1 MKKKLIVI
9 LLVLVIVAG
18 LFSGCVQSAD
28 ENWKLDPQYYSN
40 LEEYPIDQSRTHE
53 RDMGNGTTV
62 KYYFVQENSEYEL
75 YINTER
81 LDIVLK
87 HKSSGEV
94 WYSNPTDK
102 IINESGKSEELKSQ
116 LILTILDKTDAS
128 QRTINSYTDCVNNLA
143 AALEYESEM
152 MPYYLT
158 YNSEGGL
165 RVKYILGDILPD
177 YIVPSVM
184 PVEVCD
190 WMIDKA
196 KEIYT
201 KLLNMTDEEKI
212 AEVGPALMTANP
224 MTIKQIYIKMN
235 KEEYEKATIKMK
247 EKYEMYVPGV
257 KKIPEG
263 ETVII
268 RSNRLNGLTGPAMEA
283 LFALWY
289 EEHKDM
295 EEYSMYPDIKSLRK
309 AWDEEYDV
317 AAGSSAMY
325 MIPVD
330 YVLTDGGLKVQIKN
344 EEIVFN
350 ESKYVISHLDVL
362 KYFGC
367 ADMTEDGYMFTP
379 DGSGS
384 LINFNNGK
392 VAISTEFK
400 VQLYGIDRGKN
411 YSKQPDYSEQGYLP
425 VFAIKK
431 PASTLFAVIE
441 DGEAVGT
448 IVSDI
453 ARNTK
458 NNVNYTYSSYRLIE
472 TDDMSIFGDSN
483 SLKTYQEEKYSG
495 DICINYSVLEGD
507 IDYAD
512 MANEYRNY
520 LIAGGK
526 MNSVVN
532 NASDIAFNLELEGAV
547 SDVTAFLGIRY
558 DYLNTLTTY
567 EEAKVIL
574 SKLVEGG
581 VKGINVRYRGWAN
594 NGLFNTAFG
603 SLRPLNELGGWNGY
617 RELQQYAADNN
628 IALYPECEL
637 VLVYKD
643 KAFDGFMELL
653 DVTRQLSR
661 SNAKY
666 YQYNLMHTSNYMHA
680 ANIVRPQKVKS
691 LSESLLKDIKKNN
704 ITAVSLGKMGDIL
717 TGDYHLDAIVDR
729 DEVQEIYTEIFK
741 NYSDSDISIAV
752 EGGNAYTLLGT
763 DVIYEL
769 PGNSSNHYMADEAIP
784 FYQMVIHGYVEYSG
798 EVINQSG
805 ESLQS
810 MLKAVETGS
819 GLAYRWMYAPNKDT
833 NNIYFEDIY
842 ATCYESWIDEAI
854 EFYTRYNRELGHTAS
869 LTITNHD
876 NISANLTSTTYS
888 DGTVVY
894 VNYDQVDAEID
905 GKTVPARDYL
915 VIKGGQ

>member
-1 MKKKLIVI
+1 MKKKLTVL
-9 LLVLVIVAG
+9 LLVLAIVAG

-28 ENWKLDPQYYSN
+28 DNWKLGAEHWDG
-40 LEEYPIDQSRTHE
+40 LEEFPVDDSRTHD
-53 RDMGNGTTV
+53 RDMGNGSTV
-62 KYYFVQENSEYEL
+62 KYGFVQENDKYEL
-75 YINTER
+75 YINKDR
-81 LDIVLK
+81 LDIALK
-87 HKSSGEV
+87 QKSSGEW

-102 IINESGKSEELKSQ
+102 VIDESGKADELKSQ

-128 QRTINSYTDCVNNLA
+128 QRTINSFTDCVNNLA
-143 AALEYESEM
+143 SAIEYESEM

-158 YNSEGGL
+158 YNDEGGL

-177 YIVPSVM
+177 YVVPSVM

-190 WMIDKA
+190 WMKNKA

-201 KLLNMTDEEKI
+201 QLIGMTEEEKI
-212 AEVGPALMTANP
+212 AAVGEELINANP
-224 MTIKQIYIKMN
+224 MTINQIYIKMT
-235 KEEYEKATIKMK
+235 KEEFESSTTKMK
-247 EKYEMYVPGV
+247 EKYEMYVPGI

-263 ETVII
+263 ETIII

-295 EEYSMYPDIKSLRK
+295 EEYSQYPDVKTLRK

-317 AAGSSAMY
+317 VAGSSAMY

-330 YVLTDGGLKVQIKN
+330 YILTDDGLKVQIKN
-344 EEIVFN
+344 DGIVFN
-350 ESKYVISHLDVL
+350 ESKYVISFIDVL

-379 DGSGS
+379 DGSGA

-411 YSKQPDYSEQGYLP
+411 YSKQPDFAEQGHLP

-431 PASTLFAVIE
+431 PTSTLFAVIE

-448 IVSDI
+448 VVSDI

-458 NNVNYTYSSYRLIE
+458 NNVNYTYSSFRLIE
-472 TDDMSIFGDSN
+472 TDDMSIFGDNN

-495 DICINYSVLEGD
+495 DICINYSVLQGD

-512 MANEYRNY
+512 MADTYREY
-520 LIAGGK
+520 LIKNGK
-526 MNSVVN
+526 MNQVVN

-567 EEAKVIL
+567 QEAQEIL
-574 SKLVEGG
+574 SQLVDGG

-603 SLRPLNELGGWNGY
+603 SLRPLNELGGWDGY
-617 RELQQYAADNN
+617 RKLEKYAAEND

-643 KAFDGFMELL
+643 KMFDDFMELL

-666 YQYNLMHTSNYMHA
+666 YQYNLMHTGNYMHA
-680 ANIVRPQKVKS
+680 ASIVRPQKVKS
-691 LSESLLKDIKKNN
+691 LSESLLKDIQNKN
-704 ITAVSLGKMGDIL
+704 IKAVSLGKMGNIL
-717 TGDYHLDAIVDR
+717 TGDYHLNAIMDR
-729 DEVQEIYTEIFK
+729 DEVQDVYAEIFK
-741 NYSDSDISIAV
+741 NYSDADISLAV
-752 EGGNAYTLLGT
+752 EGGNVYTLLGT

-784 FYQMVIHGYVEYSG
+784 FYQMVVHGYVEYSG

-833 NNIYFEDIY
+833 NNIYFEDVY

-854 EFYTRYNRELGHTAS
+854 EFYVRYNNELGHTAS
-869 LTITNHD
+869 LTITDHD
-876 NISANLTSTTYS
+876 NISTNLTSTTYS

-894 VNYDQVDAEID
+894 VNYDEVEVEVN